1 MTHPARS
8 VPAPAE
14 CGTRL
19 TLGSLCSGYGGLELA
34 VAEVLD
40 VGPVWVADPAP
51 SAAAVL
57 THRFPGVPNL
67 GDLTAVDFGQVPR
80 PDVLC
85 AGFPCQDLS
94 YAGRG
99 AGIREGTRSGLWHVI
114 ADAVG
119 VLRPRYLV
127 LENVSAI
134 VARRPGL
141 DVVLADLAALGF
153 AAEWTCLRASDVGAP
168 HARNRWIL
176 LAADPAGVVAD
187 PAHLGHQRPRHPRPG
202 RPGPAH
208 RRDAAADA
216 SRDGRNQGR
225 PEPAGQ
231 QGRPDAPLGRD
242 GTAADPGR
250 PRRQG
255 HRPSLTDWRPL
266 PASPAGWGRY
276 APAINRW
283 EHLTGRTAP
292 HPTEPTGRHGADR
305 LSPRFVEWLMGLP
318 DGWVTDVPGLS
329 RNQQLTLLG
338 NGVVPRQ
345 GAAALANLFARLA
358 ADRTLNEGKAA

>member
-1 MTHPARS
+1 MP
-8 VPAPAE
+8 
-14 CGTRL
+14 
-19 TLGSLCSGYGGLELA
+19 LGSLCSGYGGLDLA

-40 VGPVWVADPAP
+40 VAPVWVADPAP
-51 SAAAVL
+51 GAAAVL
-57 THRFPGVPNL
+57 AHRFPGVPNL
-67 GDLTAVDFGQVPR
+67 GDLAAVDFGQVPR
-80 PDVLC
+80 VDVLC

-127 LENVSAI
+127 LENVAAI

-141 DVVLADLAALGF
+141 DVVLSDLATLGLT
-153 AAEWTCLRASDVGAP
+153 AEWTCLRASDVGAP

-176 LAADPAGVVAD
+176 LATDPAASPAGAVAD
-187 PAHLGHQRPRHPRPG
+187 PARRRHQRPRNPREE
-202 RPGPAH
+202 RPGPGN
-208 RRDAAADA
+208 RCDAAADPP
-216 SRDGRNQGR
+216 RDGRHQGR

-231 QGRPDAPLGRD
+231 QGRPDAPIGRD
-242 GTAADPGR
+242 AAADADRAGGEARGRRPGTGDAG
-250 PRRQG
+250 RREPVVSG
-255 HRPSLTDWRPL
+255 GTH
-266 PASPAGWGRY
+266 WGCY
-276 APAINRW
+276 APAIARW
-283 EHLTGRTAP
+283 EYLIGRTAP

-305 LSPRFVEWLMGLP
+305 LSPGFVEWLMGLP

-338 NGVVPRQ
+338 NGVVPAQ
-345 GAAALANLFARLA
+345 GAAALADLFARLT
-358 ADRTLNEGKAA
+358 ADRTPNEGKAA